1 MYKPK
6 NLVWTAQEIFH
17 WHHKHSFM
25 YLIKNPLLTQVRS
38 QKSLIDIYMRIVYCH
53 HKNSIWKTHIHICIT
68 YWFLIH
74 IQFDF
79 SQKKS
84 TFFFLVKDIRYW
96 TNMYRNVKIICFH
109 LFEITVQFVNI
120 LYKLSS
126 MLLLKKKKS
135 MLHLMMR
142 VV

>member
-1 MYKPK
+1 
-6 NLVWTAQEIFH
+6 
-17 WHHKHSFM
+17 
-25 YLIKNPLLTQVRS
+25 
-38 QKSLIDIYMRIVYCH
+38 
-53 HKNSIWKTHIHICIT
+53 
-68 YWFLIH
+68 
-74 IQFDF
+74 
-79 SQKKS
+79 
-84 TFFFLVKDIRYW
+84 
-96 TNMYRNVKIICFH
+96 MYRNVKIICFH